1 MFTNT
6 CKIKPK
12 IKGQTNL
19 KLQPYPRISL
29 MYSSKP
35 EMQRVYLWKAA
46 PGTEIQRYREC
57 LWKAAPG
64 KARLESEQHCQ
75 VLRTHHRQQPLHQ
88 WSTALRK
95 QQPQLSALQ
104 TSAVTDMH
112 IRDVRDRSSEPGE
125 MLGRDG
131 VSSHYSCRG
140 PESESQH
147 PHGGSRTSVTPVPR
161 NLTSCCDLFGNEKHT
176 RTHTRKQNTHVHR

>member
-1 MFTNT
+1 MFASQPQP
-6 CKIKPK
+6 CHCL
-12 IKGQTNL
+12 G
-19 KLQPYPRISL
+19 LQVLARRD
-29 MYSSKP
+29 KKR
-35 EMQRVYLWKAA
+35 QRLLASTDTA
-46 PGTEIQRYREC
+46 LGTEIQRYREC

-88 WSTALRK
+88 WTTALRK

-104 TSAVTDMH
+104 TSAITDMH

-147 PHGGSRTSVTPVPR
+147 PHR
-161 NLTSCCDLFGNEKHT
+161 NL
-176 RTHTRKQNTHVHR
+176 